1 MPPMLAPRSSRRSET
16 LVEPNPELAPRNG
29 IAAVTEPARQ
39 AALGSA
45 RDSEAWRADAAAALA
60 RAYREEASAGV
71 VHPGL

>member
-1 MPPMLAPRSSRRSET
+1 MPLILRTRSARRSET
-16 LVEPNPELAPRNG
+16 PFEPKRELTLRNG
-29 IAAVTEPARQ
+29 AAAVTEAARR
-39 AALGSA
+39 APLGST